1 MVKHMTKRENALAI
15 LNGRQPDFYGDF
27 MDTLEFVP
35 DPMFQR
41 DNTPNNAQLHKDSWG
56 VEFFWEP
63 GAPGPH
69 PVVSDDNLVIKDIEN
84 WQSQLV
90 VPDLSQFDWSQ
101 TEAAAAAVNRDE
113 SFVACFCPG
122 GLFERS
128 HHLMGF
134 QNALENYIIYEDEVA
149 ELLRVIADFK
159 IELINLVG
167 KHMKPDVIFF
177 HDDWGHKKNL
187 FLPPA
192 LWRRL
197 IKPLHTEIVQAAHDN
212 NILFMHHADCYC
224 QPIVEDMLEMG
235 IDIWQG
241 AIPQNDIVE
250 IQRITGG
257 KLPMI
262 GGIDGPK
269 IDVESITEDEIRA
282 EVRRAIDTYCPAGR
296 FFPSIANG
304 RCFIEW
310 NNEIYRDELEKYG
323 KQWAIEH
330 PIA

>member
-1 MVKHMTKRENALAI
+1 MTKRENAMAI
-15 LNGRQPDFYGDF
+15 LNGQQPDYYFDF
-27 MDTLEFVP
+27 MDSLVFVP
-35 DPMFQR
+35 DPMFLR
-41 DNTPNNAQLHKDSWG
+41 DQTPSDGEIHKDSWG
-56 VEFFWEP
+56 VEYMWEE

-69 PVVSDDNLVIKDIEN
+69 PLAKPGRTVITDLER
-84 WQSQLV
+84 WREQV
-90 VPDLSQFDWSQ
+90 TVPDLAQFDWTQ
-101 TEAAAAAVNRDE
+101 ARQVAAEVDRTE
-113 SFVACFCPG
+113 SFAACFCPG

-134 QNALENYIIYEDEVA
+134 QNALENYMIYEEEVA

-159 IELINLVG
+159 IELINMVA
-167 KHMKPDVIFF
+167 KETQPDVIFY

-187 FLPPA
+187 FLPPD

-212 NILFMHHADCYC
+212 NIIFMHHADCFC

-250 IQRITGG
+250 IQRVTGG

-269 IDVESITEDEIRA
+269 VDVESITEDEIRA

-304 RCFIEW
+304 RCFLER
-310 NNEIYRDELEKYG
+310 NDEIYRDELAKYG
-323 KQWAIEH
+323 RQWAAEH